1 VVSRR
6 PYLCPYKHSKI
17 FNRKGSPSHI
27 PKKSITAFSKN
38 TPIMGFF
45 VCHRKGKFEI
55 VVISIIFGKAVYFKM
70 LYLIPEE
77 RNVLKA
83 K

>member
-1 VVSRR
+1 MVVVNSYR
-6 PYLCPYKHSKI
+6 HA
-17 FNRKGSPSHI
+17 I
-27 PKKSITAFSKN
+27 PPLYFWKSIFFLSLLKN
-38 TPIMGFF
+38 TLITGFF
-45 VCHRKGKFEI
+45 VCQRKGKFEI

-70 LYLIPEE
+70 LYFIPEE